1 MAIDISV
8 PVAAVR
14 DTANVSNYTMASFNP
29 AANAV
34 LVVFVVATSEA
45 SAGAMAGGSLTWT
58 RRDSNAY
65 NTTDKVYGFTAPTG
79 ATPAACAPEVQFTG
93 DAADGCAM
101 YCYQVTGADTTNP
114 IVQTAAT
121 QRTTVSIGTITLGAT
136 PLVGSGVLTAVGTT
150 LNNPANV
157 TIPLG
162 FVASVDTG
170 YATPTTGFASAYTI
184 NRSIPTSSLT
194 WLANNGTPSWGL
206 VAFEI
211 AVDPSTASVA
221 VTSTRLRQSI
231 RRRRS

>member
-1 MAIDISV
+1 MAIAISV

-14 DTANVSNYTMASFNP
+14 DSGNISNYTMSSFNP

-58 RRDSNAY
+58 RQDSNVY
-65 NTTDKVYGFTAPTG
+65 NTTDKIYAFTALTG
-79 ATPAACAPEVQFTG
+79 ATPAACAPEIQFTG
-93 DAADGCAM
+93 DAATGCAM

-114 IVQTAAT
+114 VVQKKAVQAAT
-121 QRTTVSIGTITLGAT
+121 TSMATITLDVT
-136 PLVGSGVLTAVGTT
+136 PLVGSGFMAAVGVDA
-150 LNNPANV
+150 NNPANV

-162 FVASVDTG
+162 FVSSVDTG
-170 YATPTTGFASAYTI
+170 YGTPATGLASAYTI
-184 NRSIPTSSLT
+184 NRSTPSAFS
-194 WLANNGTPSWGL
+194 WLAGAGTPSWGL
-206 VAFEI
+206 AAVEI